1 MKEACHWEV
10 WSRLVTQ
17 VHDITVPQVVLLRD
31 VVSQNNISPPAGVIK
46 PDLFVEVTGLG
57 LTSQSSPQ
65 STACLSN
72 LACAKVIVILSVF
85 VTNMQ
90 LSQEPE
96 CWHSS
101 NISWKKKTC
110 PHFGEQEPIT
120 YGQTFAFLE
129 TTFDLI
135 FFLELL
141 SCSLEA
147 WAVVLPSYHYY
158 QYFAETC
165 ATWMWSDARF

>member
-10 WSRLVTQ
+10 WSRLVRQ

-31 VVSQNNISPPAGVIK
+31 EVSQNNISPPAGVIK

-72 LACAKVIVILSVF
+72 LTCAKVIVILSVF

-96 CWHSS
+96 C
-101 NISWKKKTC
+101 
-110 PHFGEQEPIT
+110 
-120 YGQTFAFLE
+120 
-129 TTFDLI
+129 
-135 FFLELL
+135 
-141 SCSLEA
+141 
-147 WAVVLPSYHYY
+147 
-158 QYFAETC
+158 
-165 ATWMWSDARF
+165 

>member
-96 CWHSS
+96 C
-101 NISWKKKTC
+101 
-110 PHFGEQEPIT
+110 
-120 YGQTFAFLE
+120 
-129 TTFDLI
+129 
-135 FFLELL
+135 
-141 SCSLEA
+141 
-147 WAVVLPSYHYY
+147 
-158 QYFAETC
+158 
-165 ATWMWSDARF
+165 

>member
-1 MKEACHWEV
+1 
-10 WSRLVTQ
+10 
-17 VHDITVPQVVLLRD
+17 
-31 VVSQNNISPPAGVIK
+31 
-46 PDLFVEVTGLG
+46 
-57 LTSQSSPQ
+57 
-65 STACLSN
+65 
-72 LACAKVIVILSVF
+72 VIVILSVF

-101 NISWKKKTC
+101 NISWKKAC

-141 SCSLEA
+141 SCRLEA
-147 WAVVLPSYHYY
+147 WAVVLPSYQYY

-165 ATWMWSDARF
+165 ATWMWSEARF